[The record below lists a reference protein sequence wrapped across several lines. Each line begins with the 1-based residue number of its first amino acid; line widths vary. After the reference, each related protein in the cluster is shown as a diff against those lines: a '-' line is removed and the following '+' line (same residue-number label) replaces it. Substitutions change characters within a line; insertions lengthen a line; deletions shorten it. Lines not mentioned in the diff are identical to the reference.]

1 VFGLLE
7 GKNVNLRVMEK
18 EDVPLFT
25 EWVNKPEVFGEYN
38 PLHQMSKAEA
48 EKMLDSPSDF
58 RLFFVE
64 KKD

>member
-1 VFGLLE
+1 LLE

-25 EWVNKPEVFGEYN
+25 EWFSNTEFLGEYMG
-38 PLHQMSKAEA
+38 PFEA
-48 EKMLDSPSDF
+48 RRADMEKFLESAVFETKS
-58 RLFFVE
+58 FFIE